1 MKILVLNCGSSSL
14 KYQLINMETEEVL
27 ASGKYERIGEDEAFI
42 THKVNGQKIE
52 IKHPAKT
59 HEEAVDFTLK
69 QLTNPEYKVAIV
81 DIQKI
86 VSNSS
91 EIKALKTDQ
100 EKQVQAMQ
108 ATIDKARAEISKE
121 KDPAKIAQLEEKY
134 RNEINQQKLA
144 LDTSYNSKLTAIDN
158 KIKTAVIEKARS
170 MNYNIVLPK
179 NTVLYGGDDITD
191 QVSTIIK

>member
-1 MKILVLNCGSSSL
+1 MKKKIFGVLVVITAFAAGYS
-14 KYQLINMETEEVL
+14 INNIAV
-27 ASGKYERIGEDEAFI
+27 SG
-42 THKVNGQKIE
+42 
-52 IKHPAKT
+52 
-59 HEEAVDFTLK
+59 
-69 QLTNPEYKVAIV
+69 TNPDYKVAIV
-81 DIQKI
+81 DIHKI

-158 KIKTAVIEKARS
+158 KIKTAVVEKARS

>member
-1 MKILVLNCGSSSL
+1 MKKKIFGA
-14 KYQLINMETEEVL
+14 LIVITAFVAGYSINNIAV
-27 ASGKYERIGEDEAFI
+27 SG
-42 THKVNGQKIE
+42 
-52 IKHPAKT
+52 
-59 HEEAVDFTLK
+59 
-69 QLTNPEYKVAIV
+69 TNPDYKVAIV

-108 ATIDKARAEISKE
+108 ATIDKARTEISKE

>member
-1 MKILVLNCGSSSL
+1 MKKKIFGVLVVITAFAAGYS
-14 KYQLINMETEEVL
+14 INNI
-27 ASGKYERIGEDEAFI
+27 AISG
-42 THKVNGQKIE
+42 
-52 IKHPAKT
+52 
-59 HEEAVDFTLK
+59 
-69 QLTNPEYKVAIV
+69 TNPEYKAAIV

-134 RNEINQQKLA
+134 RNEINGQKLA
-144 LDTSYNSKLTAIDN
+144 LDTSYNNKLTEIDS
-158 KIKTAVIEKARS
+158 KIKTAVVEKARS

>member
-1 MKILVLNCGSSSL
+1 MKKKIFGVLVVITAFVAGYS
-14 KYQLINMETEEVL
+14 INNIAV
-27 ASGKYERIGEDEAFI
+27 SG
-42 THKVNGQKIE
+42 
-52 IKHPAKT
+52 
-59 HEEAVDFTLK
+59 
-69 QLTNPEYKVAIV
+69 TNPEYKVAIV

-108 ATIDKARAEISKE
+108 AKIDKARAEISKE

>member
-1 MKILVLNCGSSSL
+1 MKKKIFGVLVVITAFVAGYS
-14 KYQLINMETEEVL
+14 INNIAV
-27 ASGKYERIGEDEAFI
+27 SG
-42 THKVNGQKIE
+42 
-52 IKHPAKT
+52 
-59 HEEAVDFTLK
+59 
-69 QLTNPEYKVAIV
+69 TNPEYKVAIV

-100 EKQVQAMQ
+100 EKQVQALQ

>member
-1 MKILVLNCGSSSL
+1 MKKKIFGVLVVITAFAAGYS
-14 KYQLINMETEEVL
+14 INNIAV
-27 ASGKYERIGEDEAFI
+27 SG
-42 THKVNGQKIE
+42 
-52 IKHPAKT
+52 
-59 HEEAVDFTLK
+59 
-69 QLTNPEYKVAIV
+69 TNPDYKVAIV

-158 KIKTAVIEKARS
+158 KIKTAVVEKARS

>member
-1 MKILVLNCGSSSL
+1 MKKKIFGA
-14 KYQLINMETEEVL
+14 LIVITAFVAGYSINNIAV
-27 ASGKYERIGEDEAFI
+27 SG
-42 THKVNGQKIE
+42 
-52 IKHPAKT
+52 
-59 HEEAVDFTLK
+59 
-69 QLTNPEYKVAIV
+69 TNPDYKVAIV